1 MYCMEVI
8 EVQNLTKLLRYL
20 VLDSTTKAG
29 SGHPTSALS
38 AVELMAALMWSEN
51 FKYDVENPN
60 NTNND
65 RLIFSKGHASP
76 LFYSLWA
83 VAGGI
88 PFQEM
93 DTLRKFGSRLEGHPA
108 NKFPFTVAP
117 TGSLGQGLSIGAG
130 MAYSYKHLDNLNNNV
145 FVLLGD
151 GEAAEGSVWE
161 TAMFAAHYKLNNL
174 IAILDV
180 NRLEQVGETML
191 GWDLQSY
198 KDKFQAFGWEVVV
211 VENGNDYDQVS
222 SGYNQLFSINSEKP
236 RILIAKTLK
245 GAGISFLEN
254 SEEMHGKAL
263 NQQKFVEAIGELG
276 EVQKI
281 VYPLT
286 LPESSSSEG
295 QAQAMQVNKL
305 DLAVEDLISTRRVY
319 GKVLSNIYQAG
330 HNIVVLDGGVSNST
344 FAEDF
349 KNAHPD
355 RYIEGFIQ
363 EQNMVGV
370 ALGLERTGKIPFIST
385 FAVFLT
391 RAFDQLRMAAL
402 GEANIKIVGTHAGV
416 AIGEDGPSQMGLE
429 DIALGRSLWNSTV
442 YYPSDAYE
450 AEHALIEAVNNPGIT
465 YVRLGRSDTP
475 KLHDSEDRIMDATVY
490 GHESNIKII
499 SAGETLVE
507 AIKASQSLHKE
518 GISVEVIGL
527 LKLKPLTGVDFMGLA
542 DDSIVLTVEDHY
554 EAGGL
559 GEAVKSELSNRGIK
573 IYSLFVNNLPESGT
587 KEDLYMYEGLNEAT
601 IVKKIKDIIN

>member
-1 MYCMEVI
+1 MYCMEVA

-29 SGHPTSALS
+29 SGHPTSSLS

-51 FKYDVENPN
+51 FKYDVENPD

-88 PFQEM
+88 PFSEL
-93 DTLRKFGSRLEGHPA
+93 DTLRKFGSRLEGHPT

-117 TGSLGQGLSIGAG
+117 TGSLGQGLAIGAG

-151 GEAAEGSVWE
+151 GEIAEGSVWE
-161 TAMFAAHYKLNNL
+161 TAMFASYYKLNNL

-180 NRLEQVGETML
+180 NRLDQVGETML

-198 KDKFQAFGWEVVV
+198 KDKFQAFGWEAVL
-211 VENGNDYDQVS
+211 VESGNDFDQVS
-222 SGYNQLFSINSEKP
+222 AGYKQLLGMNSNKP

-254 SEEMHGKAL
+254 NEDMHGKAL
-263 NQQKFVEAIGELG
+263 KQDKFEAAVAELG
-276 EVQKI
+276 EVQKT
-281 VYPLT
+281 VYSITVPQ
-286 LPESSSSEG
+286 SSNSADHS
-295 QAQAMQVNKL
+295 QTSQVNKL
-305 DLAVEDLISTRRVY
+305 DLSGEDLISTRKVY
-319 GKVLSNIYQAG
+319 GKVLSNIYEAG

-344 FAEDF
+344 FSEDF
-349 KNAHPD
+349 KKAYPD
-355 RYIEGFIQ
+355 RFIECFIQ
-363 EQNMVGV
+363 EQNMAGV
-370 ALGLERTGKIPFIST
+370 AFGLERTGKIPFIST
-385 FAVFLT
+385 FSVFFT

-402 GEANIKIVGTHAGV
+402 GEANIKIVGTHGGV

-429 DIALGRSLWNSTV
+429 DIALARSLWNSTV

-450 AEHALIEAVNNPGIT
+450 AEQALIEAANNPGIT

-475 KLHDSEDRIMDATVY
+475 KLHDPEDRIMDATVY
-490 GHESNIKII
+490 GHESQIKII

-507 AIKASQSLHKE
+507 AIKASQTLHKE
-518 GISVEVIGL
+518 GINVQVIGL
-527 LKLKPLTGVDFMGLA
+527 LKLKPLTGIDFT
-542 DDSIVLTVEDHY
+542 SITDNSIILTVEDHY

-601 IVKKIKDIIN
+601 IVKKIKEIIS